1 MSCDHKKCSCDC
13 KKTERPCYETL
24 PTKVKRC
31 DPIIHPTKHRVVEQT
46 EVVIIPE
53 VYPTHTTYVN
63 NQVVRREYS
72 FPQTE
77 SVEERTE
84 YESVVENG
92 NGNNGGGYYGG
103 RRRGWSWI

>member
-13 KKTERPCYETL
+13 KKSKHTCYETL
-24 PTKVKRC
+24 PTKVKKC
-31 DPIIHPTKHRVVEQT
+31 DPIIHPTQHRVVEQT

-53 VYPTHTTYVN
+53 VHPSHTTYVN
-63 NQVVRREYS
+63 NQVVRRVHSY
-72 FPQTE
+72 PQSE

-92 NGNNGGGYYGG
+92 NGNNDGGYYGG